1 MSLSHRNDFQSR
13 HHRRNRERGYHPIL
27 GSIQTRQS
35 SSYLSKP
42 FSDVIETMQDENLIP
57 KSNYPD
63 LTQRNPVTYRAPLA
77 SNTAENNISTTRQ
90 IGKSPNVLATR
101 VRRERSRQEFPIE
114 NF

>member
-1 MSLSHRNDFQSR
+1 MIFKVVTIDEIVREDTTQYSDLYRLDSQVRTFQN
-13 HHRRNRERGYHPIL
+13 H
-27 GSIQTRQS
+27 
-35 SSYLSKP
+35 